1 MPFTVIAKV
10 TCKPGH
16 EKEIAAACAEMAA
29 KVRNEPDTETY
40 IMLRSTKNPAVIM
53 VYEVYKDEAAFQFH
67 SKTPYMAE
75 MFAKLDGRTE
85 SVDVDMLTE
94 FARK

>member
-10 TCKPGH
+10 TSKPGH
-16 EKEIAAACAEMAA
+16 EKEIEAGCIEMAA
-29 KVRNEPDTETY
+29 KVRAEPDTLTY

-53 VYEVYKDEAAFQFH
+53 VYEIYKDEAAFQFH

-75 MFAKLDGRTE
+75 LFAKLDGRTE
-85 SVDVDMLTE
+85 SVEVEMLTE